1 MNGRDFQPSHLSD
14 GSQPSVMRNVSM
26 NRQYMTLSPK
36 MRICAQKDIE
46 VIVETIRKSFQD
58 IAKRF
63 DLTQENAPRHPSN
76 CTEDWIK
83 KDMERGVT
91 YFVIGNENIVVGCVA
106 LELANSEVSYLERLA
121 VLPDQRRRGF
131 GNALVTH
138 VLSQAKSLGA
148 KRVNIGIIAEQNEL
162 KKWYKE
168 IGFVEQESKEF
179 PRLPFNVT
187 FMSYKIDKK

>member
-1 MNGRDFQPSHLSD
+1 MLN
-14 GSQPSVMRNVSM
+14 
-26 NRQYMTLSPK
+26 PK
-36 MRICAQKDIE
+36 IRVCTQKDIE
-46 VIVETIRKSFQD
+46 VLVETIRRSFQNV
-58 IAKRF
+58 AERF
-63 DLTQENAPRHPSN
+63 DLTPENAPRHPSN
-76 CTEDWIK
+76 CTADWIQ

-91 YFVIGNENIVVGCVA
+91 YFVIENENVVAGCVA

-162 KKWYKE
+162 KKWYKK

-187 FMSYKIDKK
+187 FMSYKIDKQ